1 MMGNLKIYILLATGA
16 ILGQAIR
23 VLRVFMRKKSAQRD
37 RIKQFNEAI
46 DCLSLGQSVFVSR
59 INDTVTIDLRLKDY
73 GVVNLSY
80 HMNKKEVVIFKE
92 SKVLHT
98 TEGMQEIY
106 KKIYDVIMQTHGSS
120 IADVVTVLGVTI
132 SREEVE
138 SHLKNIEE
146 LKGMIGNTSNELS
159 EDQVQRP
166 EKSEVQKII
175 EENEDKLDI
184 DSILDMINKRGMKSL
199 TKKELE
205 FLKKQSQK

>member
-1 MMGNLKIYILLATGA
+1 
-16 ILGQAIR
+16 
-23 VLRVFMRKKSAQRD
+23 
-37 RIKQFNEAI
+37 
-46 DCLSLGQSVFVSR
+46 
-59 INDTVTIDLRLKDY
+59 
-73 GVVNLSY
+73 
-80 HMNKKEVVIFKE
+80 
-92 SKVLHT
+92 
-98 TEGMQEIY
+98 
-106 KKIYDVIMQTHGSS
+106 
-120 IADVVTVLGVTI
+120 VTVLGVTI

-184 DSILDMINKRGMKSL
+184 DSILDKINKRGMKSL